1 MVFIADLL
9 VAQPHRDIPVTV
21 EHPPDVYVIVLLD
34 VKDQVGEALERPH
47 AQPRQIQLVCIAWRA
62 RLWIPANV
70 VVGLLQRLNE
80 SQGHLIASLPE
91 VVIDRVL
98 SILPLELTGND
109 RFSFQ
114 TEPLF

>member
-9 VAQPHRDIPVTV
+9 IAQPHRDIPVTV

-47 AQPRQIQLVCIAWRA
+47 AQPRQIQLVGIAWRA
-62 RLWIPANV
+62 RLRMPANV
-70 VVGLLQRLNE
+70 VVGLLQRINE
-80 SQGHLIASLPE
+80 SNGHL
-91 VVIDRVL
+91 IDRVL
-98 SILPLELTGND
+98 SILARKFAVND
-109 RFSFQ
+109 RFGFQ

>member
-21 EHPPDVYVIVLLD
+21 EHPPDVDVIVLLD

-47 AQPRQIQLVCIAWRA
+47 AQPRQIQLVCIARRA
-62 RLWIPANV
+62 RLWMPANV
-70 VVGLLQRLNE
+70 VVGLLQPLNE
-80 SQGHLIASLPE
+80 SQGHLIARLLE

-98 SILPLELTGND
+98 SIPAREFAGND
-109 RFSFQ
+109 RFGFQ